1 MQRRP
6 FSSCRGFT
14 LVEIM
19 IVVLIISV
27 LCTVAV
33 PVFGRV
39 KAKAK
44 TSAIVNDFRVFAGAF
59 ATYAHESGSW
69 PADADAGVL
78 PPEMAGRIDSTA
90 WSRKTPMGGQYN
102 WENNQ
107 MHFGTRYQGCIVI
120 SPTPASPM
128 PLDVNTLL
136 EIDQAID
143 DGNLLNGNFRVG
155 TGIIPLFVVQ
165 R

>member
-6 FSSCRGFT
+6 FSSRRGFT

-19 IVVLIISV
+19 IVVLIVSV

-33 PVFGRV
+33 PVFARV

-59 ATYAHESGSW
+59 AAYAHERGAW
-69 PADADAGVL
+69 PADAAAGAL
-78 PPEMAGRIDSTA
+78 PPEMAGRIDSDA

-120 SPTPASPM
+120 SATAASPL
-128 PLDVNTLL
+128 PLDVDTLL
-136 EIDQAID
+136 EIDRSID

-155 TGIIPLFVVQ
+155 TGIVPLFVVQ